1 MEAQTGPFDLQV
13 RYQIYQFF
21 ANQCQAPAYQE
32 IAAILGVTE
41 AKVRQSFHTL
51 HDRHLVFLQPG
62 TDAIRIAS
70 PFSAIPTRYKVSAG
84 ARAWWATCG
93 WDSAGIAAALHADVH
108 IRAEYPDSPET
119 VEFDVIDGKLDG
131 KGHVVY
137 FALGAKHWYDDLV
150 YT

>member
-1 MEAQTGPFDLQV
+1 MEAQTVPLDLQV
-13 RYQIYQFF
+13 RYEIFQFF
-21 ANQCQAPAYQE
+21 ANQCRAPSCQE
-32 IAAILGVTE
+32 IAAILGAPE
-41 AKVRQSFHTL
+41 ATVRQSFHTL

-62 TDAIRIAS
+62 TDAIRIAA
-70 PFSAIPTRYKVSAG
+70 PFSGIPTRYRVSAA
-84 ARAWWATCG
+84 ARTWWANCG
-93 WDSAGIAAALHADVH
+93 WDSVGIAAALHADVH

-119 VEFDVIDGKLDG
+119 DDFDIVGGQLDG